1 MLERE
6 CYAFCVRW
14 SELIS
19 KVQRYPGARVDCE
32 FPYYGFSDPAIWS
45 TFQWTERFPSD
56 KELRRYFQHVASV
69 WDLHSDIEL
78 NTRVTEARYQAD
90 LNRWALK
97 TAESDVTWHCQW
109 LIAATGTSFK
119 QHIPEWPGRE
129 LFKGV
134 IHHSALWPE
143 HVELKGKKVAVIGA
157 GSTGVQIV
165 QEASK
170 VSEQTTQFI
179 RTPNFA
185 LPMRQRQ
192 ITEDEIY
199 SYLPQMRH
207 VFKACQNTNSGLPV
221 EGSVIKVFD
230 ESAEQRRARLEHG
243 WKQGGFNW

>member
-1 MLERE
+1 MCFMSGGLRLW
-6 CYAFCVRW
+6 ADTG
-14 SELIS
+14 
-19 KVQRYPGARVDCE
+19 VQRYPGARVDCE
-32 FPYYGFSDPAIWS
+32 FPYYGFSDPAIWT

-56 KELRRYFQHVASV
+56 KELRSYFQHVANV
-69 WDLHSDIEL
+69 WNLHDDIEL
-78 NTRVTEARYQAD
+78 STRVTDARYQTE

-97 TAESDVTWHCQW
+97 TASSDTVWRCQW

-119 QHIPEWPGRE
+119 QHIPEWPGRQ

-143 HVELKGKKVAVIGA
+143 HVELQGKKVAVIGA

-170 VSEQTTQFI
+170 VSDQTTQFI
-179 RTPNFA
+179 RTPNYA
-185 LPMRQRQ
+185 IPMRQRQ

-207 VFKACQNTNSGLPV
+207 VFKACQNTHSGLPV
-221 EGSVIKVFD
+221 EGTGIKVFD
-230 ESAEQRRARLEHG
+230 ESSEQRRKRLEHG